1 MSEEAAKIQSR
12 LIRDLEPVVAV
23 ELERHLQVQK
33 NWYPHEYVPW
43 SEGKTFAGPLN
54 GDPWDAKDSKL
65 TSIAQ
70 DSLVLNLMTEDNLP
84 SYHTEIAISMGRDG
98 AWGTWIDRWTAEEGR
113 HSIVIR
119 DYLMVARSVDPYEL
133 EDLRMAHMS
142 LGYQTP
148 YPNDMLHTIAYVT
161 FQELATRIS
170 HRNTGKIAADDM
182 VESMMQRIALDEN
195 LHMLFY
201 RNTIS
206 AALELE
212 PDAAMRAITDVVT
225 NFEMPGAN
233 MPGFGRK
240 AVQIA
245 LAGIY
250 DLSQHIDEVVWPVLR
265 AWKIFE
271 RTDFSGI
278 GLAARDE
285 LATFLERV
293 GKEAATFNDKREIHF
308 ERQIARGIEPI
319 RIARA

>member
-1 MSEEAAKIQSR
+1 MTSDAASIQAR

-23 ELERHLQVQK
+23 ELERHLGVQK

-43 SEGKTFAGPLN
+43 SEGRDYAGPLN
-54 GDPWDAKDSKL
+54 GDAWEAKDSRL
-65 TSIAQ
+65 TPVAQ
-70 DSLVLNLMTEDNLP
+70 DSLVLNLLTEDNLP

-98 AWGTWIDRWTAEEGR
+98 AWGNWIERWTAEEAR
-113 HSIVIR
+113 HGIAIR
-119 DYLMVARSVDPYEL
+119 DYLMATRGVNPYEL

-148 YPNDMLHTIAYVT
+148 YENDMLHTIAYVT

-170 HRNTGKIAADDM
+170 HRNTGKISDDAIA
-182 VESMMQRIALDEN
+182 ENMMQRISLDEN

-201 RNTIS
+201 RNTLG

-212 PDAAMRAITDVVT
+212 PNATMRAITDVVT
-225 NFEMPGAN
+225 NFDMPGAN

-250 DLSQHIDEVVWPVLR
+250 DMQLHLDEVIAPILR
-265 AWKIFE
+265 AWKVFE
-271 RTDFSGI
+271 RTDLSGD
-278 GLAARDE
+278 GLKARDE
-285 LATFLERV
+285 LSAFLRKT
-293 GKEAATFNDKREIHF
+293 GDEASRFNEKRELYF
-308 ERQIARGIEPI
+308 DRLIARGQEPL
-319 RIARA
+319 RIIK

>member
-1 MSEEAAKIQSR
+1 MGEESARIQSR

-23 ELERHLQVQK
+23 ELERHLSVQK

-43 SEGKTFAGPLN
+43 SEGRDYAGPLN
-54 GDPWDAKDSKL
+54 GDAWEAKDSRL
-65 TSIAQ
+65 TAVAQ
-70 DSLVLNLMTEDNLP
+70 DSLVLNLLTEDNLP

-98 AWGTWIDRWTAEEGR
+98 AWGNWIERWTAEEAR

-119 DYLMVARSVDPYEL
+119 DYLMATRGVDPYEL

-148 YPNDMLHTIAYVT
+148 YDNDMLHTIAYVS

-170 HRNTGKIAADDM
+170 HRNTGKISDDPIAEGM
-182 VESMMQRIALDEN
+182 LQRVALDEN

-201 RNTIS
+201 RNTLA
-206 AALELE
+206 AALDLE
-212 PDAAMRAITDVVT
+212 PNAAMRAITDVVT
-225 NFEMPGAN
+225 NFDMPGAN

-250 DLSQHIDEVVWPVLR
+250 DLQQHLDDVVAPVLR
-265 AWKIFE
+265 SWKVFE
-271 RTDFSGI
+271 REDLTGD
-278 GLAARDE
+278 GLKARDE
-285 LATFLERV
+285 LKAFMDQTY
-293 GKEAATFNDKREIHF
+293 KAAEVFNDKRETHF
-308 ERQIARGIEPI
+308 ERQIARGIQPI
-319 RIARA
+319 RITN

>member
-1 MSEEAAKIQSR
+1 MTSDAESVQAR

-23 ELERHLQVQK
+23 ELERHLAVQK

-43 SEGKTFAGPLN
+43 SEGRDFAGPLN
-54 GDPWDAKDSKL
+54 GDAWEAKDSRL
-65 TSIAQ
+65 TAVAQ
-70 DSLVLNLMTEDNLP
+70 DSLVLNLLTEDNLP

-98 AWGTWIDRWTAEEGR
+98 AWGTWIERWTAEEAR

-119 DYLMVARSVDPYEL
+119 DYLMATRGVDPYEL

-148 YPNDMLHTIAYVT
+148 YVNDMLHTIAYVS

-170 HRNTGKIAADDM
+170 HRNTGKISDDPIA
-182 VESMMQRIALDEN
+182 ENMMQRIALDEN

-201 RNTIS
+201 RNTLG
-206 AALELE
+206 AALDME
-212 PDAAMRAITDVVT
+212 PNSSMRAITDVVT
-225 NFEMPGAN
+225 NFGMPGAN

-250 DLSQHIDEVVWPVLR
+250 DMQQHLDEVIAPVLR
-265 AWKIFE
+265 AWKVFE
-271 RTDFSGI
+271 RTDLSGD
-278 GLAARDE
+278 GLKARDE
-285 LATFLERV
+285 LVAFLEKT
-293 GKEAATFNDKREIHF
+293 GLEASRFNEKRELYF
-308 ERQIARGIEPI
+308 ERMIARGQEPN
-319 RIARA
+319 RIS